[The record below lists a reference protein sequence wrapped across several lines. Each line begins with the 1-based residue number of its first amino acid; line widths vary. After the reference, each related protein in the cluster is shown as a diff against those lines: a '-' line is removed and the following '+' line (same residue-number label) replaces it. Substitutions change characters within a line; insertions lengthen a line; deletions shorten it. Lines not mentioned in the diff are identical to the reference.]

1 MTQHVT
7 SKSNTKELY
16 VNIGKRL
23 KQIRLNKGYTQEEFS
38 EIIEISPAYYGK
50 IERGCHG
57 LSLEK
62 LILLHEKL
70 DVDLTYVLTGNINS
84 TLIFDKIL
92 EECYLE
98 RPFLF
103 DMFEKLKEKNLLT
116 KTDMKIYPKTREEL
130 YKLLKTI

>member
-16 VNIGKRL
+16 VNISKRL

-92 EECYLE
+92 EECPRDKRYDLSQ
-98 RPFLF
+98 L
-103 DMFEKLKEKNLLT
+103 LKYALNLT
-116 KTDMKIYPKTREEL
+116 K
-130 YKLLKTI
+130 

>member
-1 MTQHVT
+1 MTQHIT

-16 VNIGKRL
+16 ANIGKRL

-62 LILLHEKL
+62 LIMLHEKL
-70 DVDLTYVLTGNINS
+70 DIDLSQL
-84 TLIFDKIL
+84 
-92 EECYLE
+92 
-98 RPFLF
+98 
-103 DMFEKLKEKNLLT
+103 LKYALNLT
-116 KTDMKIYPKTREEL
+116 K
-130 YKLLKTI
+130 

>member
-50 IERGCHG
+50 NRTRLPRIIFR
-57 LSLEK
+57 K
-62 LILLHEKL
+62 
-70 DVDLTYVLTGNINS
+70 VNLTS
-84 TLIFDKIL
+84 
-92 EECYLE
+92 
-98 RPFLF
+98 
-103 DMFEKLKEKNLLT
+103 
-116 KTDMKIYPKTREEL
+116 
-130 YKLLKTI
+130 